1 MEFINSKNI
10 YHISRDRERLALFGS
25 VSPIRFIP
33 LFMAILCW
41 TECLELPLKLL
52 LEGAEANFRSAS
64 LISASHNNYGRIHV
78 GSCMLEQL
86 DAATVCP
93 VHPKI
98 SRNILCSSLSNRIH
112 SRLHRNHS
120 EKH

>member
-1 MEFINSKNI
+1 MEFINSKSI

-33 LFMAILCW
+33 LFMAILCR
-41 TECLELPLKLL
+41 TKCPELPLKLL
-52 LEGAEANFRSAS
+52 LKGAEANFRSAS

-78 GSCMLEQL
+78 GSCMLQQPH
-86 DAATVCP
+86 AAAICLIDP
-93 VHPKI
+93 EI
-98 SRNILCSSLSNRIH
+98 SRNILCSSISHRIRCRLYCNR
-112 SRLHRNHS
+112 S